1 MSAPIIVLRRLERW
15 PDRLTEF
22 VESRRRTPFAYGSND
37 CCSFAIDAVDAVT
50 GTRVREIDWQDE
62 RGALRMLAEAGGA
75 EAAVTSM
82 LGRPSQNWQDARRGD
97 ICLVDQDGRDVP
109 LLCIGLALA
118 GPGVERMEF
127 RRLDEARL
135 VWRVG

>member
-1 MSAPIIVLRRLERW
+1 MTTLRRLETW
-15 PDRLTEF
+15 PDRLQEF
-22 VESRRRTPFAYGSND
+22 VESRRRTPFAWGSND
-37 CCSFAIDAVDAVT
+37 CCTFAVDAVEAVT
-50 GTRVREIDWQDE
+50 GARVWAITWVDE
-62 RGALRMLAEAGGA
+62 RGALRALADAGGA
-75 EAAVTSM
+75 AVAIATA

-118 GPGVERMEF
+118 GPGVEGLAF